1 MIHQLQHPRI
11 FRRYYKVLV
20 TLVAILFAHSANAQD
35 VANGQ
40 ATANVAASLAVT
52 SAQDLLFGAVFQGVA
67 KSIGNNINAS
77 SGIFNITGAASAG
90 ITLEFT
96 MPDYIA
102 LADGS
107 DRMAIAF
114 STTDAVVDTNN
125 TTPATVVAGDG
136 WVNINPRNF
145 PAGTVVGAAGQ
156 TNVYVGGRVTPSISQ
171 KAGAYVGSIILSVA
185 YNGT

>member
-1 MIHQLQHPRI
+1 MIHQLQHLGNL
-11 FRRYYKVLV
+11 RRHFKLLLI
-20 TLVAILFAHSANAQD
+20 LVAVLFAQTSNAQD

-40 ATANVAASLAVT
+40 ATASVAASLAVT
-52 SAQDLLFGAVFQGVA
+52 SAQDLQFGAIFQGVA
-67 KSIGNNINAS
+67 KSIANNVDAS

-90 ITLEFT
+90 ITMLFT

-107 DRMAIAF
+107 DRMDIAF

-125 TTPATVVAGDG
+125 TTPSTVVAGDG
-136 WVNINPRNF
+136 WVNINPRSF

-156 TNVYVGGRVTPSISQ
+156 TNVYVGGRVTPAVNQ
-171 KAGAYVGSIILSVA
+171 KAGAYAGSIILSVA

>member
-1 MIHQLQHPRI
+1 MIHQLQH
-11 FRRYYKVLV
+11 FLNCRRNCRVFV
-20 TLVAILFAHSANAQD
+20 TLCAILFAGSANAQD

-40 ATANVAASLAVT
+40 ATASVAASLAVT
-52 SAQDLLFGAVFQGVA
+52 SAQDLQFGAIFQGVA
-67 KSIGNNINAS
+67 KSIANNVNLS

-90 ITLEFT
+90 ISMTFVL
-96 MPDYIA
+96 PDYIA

-107 DRMAIAF
+107 DRMTISF
-114 STTDAVVDTNN
+114 STTDAVVDSNN

-145 PAGTVVGAAGQ
+145 PAGTVIGAAGQ
-156 TNVYVGGRVTPSISQ
+156 TNVYVGGRVTPTVDQ
-171 KAGAYVGSIILSVA
+171 KAGAYAGSLTLSVA